1 MRPCG
6 LDFRPD
12 KADLRLERDDLRP
25 KRADF
30 CLERND
36 LRPER
41 LNLRPGSPDLR
52 PQRLSLMPE
61 RLMVG
66 TSRRAEGQTNKRKSP
81 CVLQDYV
88 PFVPFL
94 GSGPKVPMSCRTQGG
109 ISRCLAVFPYI
120 PPLATIKH
128 PNQRSQA

>member
-1 MRPCG
+1 MRPRR

-52 PQRLSLMPE
+52 PQRLSLKPE
-61 RLMVG
+61 RLRVG
-66 TSRRAEGQTNKRKSP
+66 TSRRADEQTSGQTNEQTKIPLCSTRLCPLCPLFRQRPQSAD
-81 CVLQDYV
+81 VL
-88 PFVPFL
+88 
-94 GSGPKVPMSCRTQGG
+94 
-109 ISRCLAVFPYI
+109 
-120 PPLATIKH
+120 
-128 PNQRSQA
+128 